1 MNTKNNQTN
10 ASKNLGKLPT
20 WNLKD
25 LYLSQN
31 HKGLSRDLNNIKT
44 NTLKFEKKYLN
55 KVKSLSAENLYTAI
69 IHLEQIDVLMDK
81 VLSLSLIHI

>member
-10 ASKNLGKLPT
+10 ALKNIEKLPI

-31 HKGLSRDLNNIKT
+31 DKELSRDLKKIK
-44 NTLKFEKKYLN
+44 NDAFKFEKKYLN
-55 KVKSLSAENLYTAI
+55 Y
-69 IHLEQIDVLMDK
+69 
-81 VLSLSLIHI
+81 